1 MRFLPWL
8 FLALLP
14 GCASTLSTQQTA
26 RTLAPGQVQV
36 TGGVGVFVPVGTLIK
51 VVDAGI
57 DEGEAARDAVEDD
70 RPYTLSEEAQQR
82 LLTAGV
88 ALMVAP
94 PGANPELMIR
104 MGVVDRVDVGLRY
117 SGIALRG
124 DVKVLL
130 AHGGDDV
137 GRFLEPGQR
146 SYDLALG
153 IGVSRHFFSSPVL
166 DVLEVVEMGDF
177 SRYDVEVPLYLSADW
192 GDIFKLYAAPK
203 YIYSRTRLDARLVD
217 YAQQGKPVSGFDAS
231 LPATVGS
238 HFFGSTVGLAV
249 GYRYVH
255 LYAELTAGYFRSR
268 PQLFGME
275 RDLGGVTLMPSVGL
289 AIRAGGSDRRT
300 AGGRPS
306 PGR

>member
-1 MRFLPWL
+1 MRILPL
-8 FLALLP
+8 LLLALTP

-36 TGGVGVFVPVGTLIK
+36 TGGMGAFVPVGALVR

-57 DEGEAARDAVEDD
+57 EQGEAARDAVVND
-70 RPYTLSEEAQQR
+70 RPYTLSEEDQQE

-94 PGANPELMIR
+94 PGVNPELMVR
-104 MGVVDRVDVGLRY
+104 VGVVDRLDVGLRY
-117 SGIALRG
+117 SGISLRG
-124 DVKVLL
+124 DLKFQL
-130 AHGGDDV
+130 AHGGDEV
-137 GRFLEPGQR
+137 GRYLELGQR
-146 SYDLALG
+146 SFDMALG
-153 IGVSRHFFSSPVL
+153 VGVSKHFFSSPAL
-166 DVLEVVEMGDF
+166 DVLEVVEMNDF

-192 GDIFKLYAAPK
+192 GDVFKLYAAPK

-217 YAQQGKPVSGFDAS
+217 YSQQGKPVSGFDAR

-238 HFFGSTVGLAV
+238 HFVGSTLGIAV

-255 LYAELTAGYFRSR
+255 LFAEVTGGYFRSR

-275 RDLGGVTLMPSVGL
+275 RNLGGVTVMPSVGL
-289 AIRAGGSDRRT
+289 AIRAGGSDKKPA
-300 AGGRPS
+300 AGR
-306 PGR
+306 

>member
-8 FLALLP
+8 FLALLS

-36 TGGVGVFVPVGTLIK
+36 SGGAGFFVPVGTIVR

-57 DEGEAARDAVEDD
+57 EQGEAARDAVESD
-70 RPYTLSEEAQQR
+70 RPYSLSEEAQQE

-94 PGANPELMIR
+94 PGVNPELMVR
-104 MGVVDRVDVGLRY
+104 VGVVDRVDVGLRY
-117 SGIALRG
+117 SGISLRG
-124 DVKVLL
+124 DLKVQLSS
-130 AHGGDDV
+130 GGEAGV

-146 SYDLALG
+146 SFDVALG
-153 IGVSRHFFSSPVL
+153 VGVARHFFSSPVL
-166 DVLEVVEMGDF
+166 DVLEVVKMGDF

-203 YIYSRTRLDARLVD
+203 YIYSHTRLDARLVD
-217 YAQQGKPVSGFDAS
+217 YAQQGKPVTGFDAS

-238 HFFGSTVGLAV
+238 HFVGSTVGLAL
-249 GYRYVH
+249 GYKYVH
-255 LYAELTAGYFRSR
+255 VYAEVTGGYFRSKPR
-268 PQLFGME
+268 LFGVE
-275 RDLGGVTLMPSVGL
+275 RDLGGVALMPSVGL
-289 AIRAGGSDRRT
+289 AIRTGGSQR
-300 AGGRPS
+300 
-306 PGR
+306 